1 MKQKAVIRAWG
12 LLMAVLLLLPF
23 FPLPAQASEYD
34 PNAPDKLNPG
44 HLTAT
49 SAILI
54 EADSGHVI
62 FEKDPDVRMHPAST
76 TKILTVLVAL
86 KLAEQEVAMARQQ
99 DPKADVS
106 QLGLN
111 RKITVSDAAV
121 NLAEDE
127 SSAKLAAGEIVRLED
142 LLYAAMLPS
151 GNDAANAIAEGLGGT
166 RESFVGMMNQM
177 AQMLGCTG
185 SRFLNPHGLTQDGHY
200 TTARDMAKIARAAM
214 ENETFRLIA
223 NASSHVM
230 PKSNIYRS
238 RTINNGNLFITRVE
252 GKEKNYYEYGTGI
265 KTGTTEAAGRCFVG
279 SATKEGVSL
288 ISVVFNASSDSARY
302 TDTIKLMDYGFSQ
315 YVSITIREIYA
326 LNPRVIDIR
335 SFALDDPEVGRL
347 TLDLRMMDEAST
359 DLIVTTQDQVDYF
372 VQNFA
377 NLTVTEFTR
386 EFKAPISAGEV
397 MGYIT
402 YYPQNANPVTYE
414 LLASRSIEMRE
425 QLAPS
430 VEEIIAAALEDPNPF
445 PRLTME
451 LVILY
456 LLLPALCIFLAIRLI
471 KFLLH
476 KLKREKKVKPH
487 KPISRHYV

>member
-1 MKQKAVIRAWG
+1 MKRKAVIRAWG
-12 LLMAVLLLLPF
+12 LLMAVLLLFPF

-34 PNAPDKLNPG
+34 PNAPDKLTPG

-62 FEKDPDVRMHPAST
+62 FEKDPDAQMHPAST

-86 KLAEQEVAMARQQ
+86 TLAEQEVAMAKQQ
-99 DPKADVS
+99 NPQADVS

-111 RKITVSDAAV
+111 RKITVSEAAV
-121 NLAEDE
+121 NLADDE
-127 SSAKLAAGEIVRLED
+127 SSAKLAAGEMIRLED

-151 GNDAANAIAEGLGGT
+151 GNDAANAIAEGLGGS
-166 RESFVGMMNQM
+166 RESFVGMMNHM

-185 SRFLNPHGLTQDGHY
+185 SRFLNPHGLTQEGHY
-200 TTARDMAKIARAAM
+200 TTARDMALIAQTAM
-214 ENETFRLIA
+214 QNETFRQIA

-238 RTINNGNLFITRVE
+238 RTIMNGNLFITKQE
-252 GKEKNYYEYGTGI
+252 GKEQNYYEFGTGI

-302 TDTIKLMDYGFSQ
+302 TDTIKLMNYGFSQ
-315 YVSITIREIYA
+315 YVSITVREIYA

-335 SFALDDPEVGRL
+335 SFDLADPEVGRL
-347 TLDLRMMDEAST
+347 TLDLRMVDEAST

-386 EFKAPISAGEV
+386 EFKAPITAGEV
-397 MGYIT
+397 MGTII
-402 YYPQNANPVTYE
+402 YYPEDSNPVTYE
-414 LLASRSIEMRE
+414 LLASRSIAARE

-430 VEEIIAAALEDPNPF
+430 VEQIITAAMEDPNPF
-445 PRLTME
+445 PRLTVE
-451 LVILY
+451 LVFLY

-476 KLKREKKVKPH
+476 RLKREKKVKPH